1 MKKRLIIIIA
11 ALGLAVLLLAHNF
24 PKGKGKVYSVTQLD
38 LIPNIANGLNLIPLT
53 ETDMNMLDL
62 AVRIEEEHLEKSGQI
77 ITVYDSERGVMELEI
92 EDYLVH
98 VVAGEMPASF
108 EEEALKAQAVA
119 ARTFTEKRITGS
131 SKCKSGCDV
140 CTNPGC
146 CQAFAFTTSLERAW
160 GENFEKYYEKIVTAV
175 SSTRGEV
182 IVNDGKLIAA
192 LYHSSSGGM
201 TENSEEVFAVA
212 LPYLVSVVSEG
223 EEKQGGYSSERLIP
237 NDVFIDTVN
246 SAYPEAELADPA
258 ADIDIWGRTE
268 SGRVKLVQ
276 IGKTVISSQQFRAL
290 FGLHSTNFT
299 FEFTENAVKIT
310 CLGYGHGVGMS
321 QCGANAMAKRGC
333 TYREILMHYYTG
345 VYIASWED
353 IKA

>member
-1 MKKRLIIIIA
+1 MIIA
-11 ALGLAVLLLAHNF
+11 ALGLAVLLLALKF
-24 PKGKGKVYSVTQLD
+24 PKGGGTVYSVTQLD
-38 LIPNIANGLNLIPLT
+38 LIPNITNGLNLIPLT
-53 ETDMNMLDL
+53 EADERMLDL
-62 AVRIEEEHLEKSGQI
+62 AVRIEEEHLEKSGQL

-98 VVAGEMPASF
+98 VVAGEMPAVF

-119 ARTFTEKRITGS
+119 ARTFTEKRITGG

-140 CTNPGC
+140 CTDPGC

-160 GENFEKYYEKIVTAV
+160 GEDFEKYYEKIVTAV

-182 IVNDGKLIAA
+182 LVNDGKLITA

-223 EEKQGGYSSERLIP
+223 EEKQSCYSSEKLIP
-237 NDVFIDTVN
+237 YDVFMDTVN
-246 SAYPEAELADPA
+246 SVYPEAAMEDPE
-258 ADIDIWGRTE
+258 ADIAVWGRTE

-276 IGKTVISSQQFRAL
+276 LGGTVVSSQQFRSL
-290 FGLHSTNFT
+290 FDLHSTNFT
-299 FEFTENAVKIT
+299 FEFVENAVKIT

-321 QCGANAMAKRGC
+321 QCGANAMAERGC
-333 TYREILMHYYTG
+333 TYREILKHYYTG
-345 VYIASWED
+345 VDIASWED
-353 IKA
+353 MEA